1 MAKNMNDISGTL
13 TKHTEM
19 AHRKL
24 RLLVYVTQ
32 VLVHC
37 MTHMRG

>member
-1 MAKNMNDISGTL
+1 MISL
-13 TKHTEM
+13 EHCPVTKHAEM

-37 MTHMRG
+37 MTHIKGIG